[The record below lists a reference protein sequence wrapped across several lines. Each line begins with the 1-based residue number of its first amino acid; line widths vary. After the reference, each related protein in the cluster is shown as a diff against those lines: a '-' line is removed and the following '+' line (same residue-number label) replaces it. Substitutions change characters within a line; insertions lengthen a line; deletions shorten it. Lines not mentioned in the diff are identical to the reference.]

1 MLPQQIIQ
9 KLDKLLDKYV
19 EENIAINPDIHYAFL
34 WNGKNLKPIKHF
46 AKINLDDLLGIDD
59 QKDKLIKNTRKFVKG
74 KPANNVL
81 LWGERGTGKS
91 SLIKGMLNI
100 FYKDNLRMIQVLKHN
115 LLSIFELFDIIE
127 QNPDYRFIIFI
138 DDLSFDENEPEF
150 KELKTVL
157 DGGIYQIPENLLFY
171 ATSNRKNL
179 IPIKFS
185 DRESDEKNPEE
196 TLQEKISLVERFGL
210 RLGFFKMS
218 QNQYLEIVDYY
229 AKKYGVKLDRKTL
242 HQLALRFALD
252 YGRNGR
258 TAYQF
263 IKSLDY

>member
-1 MLPQQIIQ
+1 MFPERILKKI
-9 KLDKLLDKYV
+9 DRLLDKHIQYQ
-19 EENIAINPDIHYAFL
+19 ESIDFRDTYAFL
-34 WNGKNLKPIKHF
+34 WNGSNLKPVKNF
-46 AKINLDDLLGIDD
+46 AKIDLNDFIGVNY
-59 QKDKLIKNTRKFVKG
+59 QKEKLIKNTQKFVNH

-91 SLIKGMLNI
+91 SLIKAMLNL
-100 FYKDNLRMIQVLKHN
+100 FYNQNLRMIQVLKHD
-115 LLSIFELFDIIE
+115 LLSLFELFDIVQ

-138 DDLSFDENEPEF
+138 DDLSFEETEPEF

-179 IPIKFS
+179 IPVKFS
-185 DRESDEKNPEE
+185 DRETDEKSPEE

-218 QNQYLEIVDYY
+218 QNDYLKIVQHY
-229 AKKYGVKLDRKTL
+229 ADKYNVNMDREKLFS
-242 HQLALRFALD
+242 LALRFALE